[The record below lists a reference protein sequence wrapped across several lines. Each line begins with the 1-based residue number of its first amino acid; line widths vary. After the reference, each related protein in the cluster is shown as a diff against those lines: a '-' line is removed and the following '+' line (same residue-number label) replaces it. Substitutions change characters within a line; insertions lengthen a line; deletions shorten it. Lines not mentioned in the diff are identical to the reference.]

1 VTEVKNINQISAD
14 ILILGSGGAGL
25 LAALH
30 AYDANTSLKIILA
43 VKGLAGKSGC
53 TRMVQGGYNVVLD
66 PKDSHEKH
74 FRDTIKGGGFINNQ
88 ELAWTLVTDATRVI
102 YELENKVGCFFDRR
116 PDGRVHQKAFAG
128 QSFDRTVHRGDLTG
142 IEIIA
147 RLRDQVFARDI
158 QVIEECRGLDLLTA
172 NGHVVGALMLDI
184 RSGEP
189 FIVNSK
195 AVILGTGGGAAMYKI
210 SAPSK
215 EKSGDGHAMAFRA
228 GAEFVDMEM
237 MQFHPTGLLAGDSQ
251 LSGSVLE
258 EGLRGA
264 GGRLFNSKGE
274 RFMERYDP
282 ERMERSTRDR
292 VARASYREIMA
303 GRGSENGGVFLDMS
317 HLGAEFVEKTF
328 PGMVDRVKDIGKDL
342 AREPIE
348 VSPTGHFHMG
358 GVRIDN
364 NCRCNLEG
372 LFVAG
377 EDAGGVHGS
386 NRLGGNGVAEST
398 VYGTRAGDAAS
409 AYVAGCDSLDV
420 DAGQI
425 DDLWHEAEGHFTGT
439 VGEDAYRLRKELSDL
454 TWEKIGVVRTK
465 QDLEQAITQLSE
477 MSYRA
482 KKIKVGGPRRYNMEW
497 NEALNV
503 RNLITVASMIARSA
517 LVREESRGSHYRSD
531 FTQTDNKNWLKNI
544 LLVKDGDEIRLHS
557 EPVALKRLRP
567 EDIA

>member
-1 VTEVKNINQISAD
+1 MKHISQTKAD

-30 AYDANTSLKIILA
+30 AYDTDPSLNIILA

-66 PKDSHEKH
+66 PEDSHEKH

-88 ELAWTLVTDATRVI
+88 ELAWTLVTDATKVI
-102 YELENKVGCFFDRR
+102 HELENKVGCFFDRR
-116 PDGRVHQKAFAG
+116 PDGQVHQKAFAG
-128 QSFDRTVHRGDLTG
+128 QCFDRTVHRGDLTG

-147 RLRDQVFARDI
+147 RLRDQVFARKVRI
-158 QVIEECRGLDLLTA
+158 LEECRAIDLLVRD
-172 NGHVVGALMLDI
+172 GRVGGVLLLDI

-189 FIVNSK
+189 FIVRSK
-195 AVILGTGGGAAMYKI
+195 AVILATGGGAGMYKI

-215 EKSGDGHAMAFRA
+215 EKSGDGAAMAFRA
-228 GAEFVDMEM
+228 GALFVDMEM
-237 MQFHPTGLLAGDSQ
+237 MQFHPTGLLAGNSQ
-251 LSGSVLE
+251 LTGSVLE

-264 GGRLFNSKGE
+264 GGRLFNALGE

-282 ERMERSTRDR
+282 ERMERSTRDQ

-303 GRGSENGGVFLDMS
+303 GRGTVNGGVLIDVS
-317 HLGAEFVEKTF
+317 HLGAEFVERAF

-358 GVRIDN
+358 GVSIDRD
-364 NCRCNLEG
+364 CRSNLEG

-377 EDAGGVHGS
+377 EDSGGVHGS

-398 VYGTRAGDAAS
+398 VFGARAGDAAA
-409 AYVAGCDSLDV
+409 AYVSEVPFPLFDEDQAWDIWEET
-420 DAGQI
+420 QRP
-425 DDLWHEAEGHFTGT
+425 FTFSQ
-439 VGEDAYRLRKELSDL
+439 GEDAYALNQELKNL

-465 QDLEQAITQLSE
+465 EDLEQALGQLDE
-477 MSYRA
+477 MEERA
-482 KKIKVGGPRRYNMEW
+482 QQIKVSGSPCFNLEW

-503 RNLITVASMIARSA
+503 RNLIAVARMIARSA
-517 LVREESRGSHYRSD
+517 LMRKESRGSHFRLD
-531 FTQTDNKNWLKNI
+531 FPQTDNAQWLKNI
-544 LLVKDGDEIRLHS
+544 FLKRQGAKEIDLYTAEVNFS
-557 EPVALKRLRP
+557 RLRP
-567 EDIA
+567 EEIV

>member
-1 VTEVKNINQISAD
+1 MKKIPQTKAD

-30 AYDANTSLKIILA
+30 AYDANPALTIILA

-66 PKDSHEKH
+66 SRDSHEKH
-74 FRDTIKGGGFINNQ
+74 FRDTIKGGGFVNNQ
-88 ELAWTLVTDATRVI
+88 DLAWTLVTDATKII

-116 PDGRVHQKAFAG
+116 ADGRVHQKAFAG

-142 IEIIA
+142 IEIIS
-147 RLRDQVFARDI
+147 RLRDQVFARK
-158 QVIEECRGLDLLTA
+158 VRVFEECRGIDFLTRDGRVTGVLL
-172 NGHVVGALMLDI
+172 LDI

-189 FIVNSK
+189 FIVNCK
-195 AVILGTGGGAAMYKI
+195 AVVLATGGGAGMYKI

-215 EKSGDGHAMAFRA
+215 DKSGDGAAMAFRA

-251 LSGSVLE
+251 LTGSVLE

-264 GGRLFNSKGE
+264 GGRLFNAKGE

-282 ERMERSTRDR
+282 ERMERSTRDQ

-303 GRGSENGGVFLDMS
+303 GRGTASGGVLIDMS

-358 GVRIDN
+358 GVRIDRD
-364 NCRCNLEG
+364 CRSSLEG

-377 EDAGGVHGS
+377 EDSGGVHGA

-398 VYGTRAGDAAS
+398 VFGARAGDAVA
-409 AYVAGCDSLDV
+409 AYVAGVPLPVV
-420 DAGQI
+420 DEDQAEA
-425 DDLWHEAEGHFTGT
+425 LWLETLSPFSRPE
-439 VGEDAYRLRKELSDL
+439 GEDAYRLRDELKNL
-454 TWEKIGVVRTK
+454 TWEKVGVVRSK
-465 QDLEQAITQLSE
+465 EDLEQAIQELDGLNA
-477 MSYRA
+477 RA
-482 KKIKVGGPRRYNMEW
+482 QRIRVGGPPCFNMEW

-503 RNLITVASMIARSA
+503 RNFITVAMMIARSA
-517 LVREESRGSHYRSD
+517 LMREESRGSHYRSD
-531 FTQTDNKNWLKNI
+531 FPQTDNAHWLKNI
-544 LLVKDGDEIRLHS
+544 YLLRHEKEVMHLYTKPVNLSRVK
-557 EPVALKRLRP
+557 P
-567 EDIA
+567 EDLT

>member
-1 VTEVKNINQISAD
+1 MKNINQIKAD

-30 AYDANTSLKIILA
+30 AYDANPALRIVLA

-66 PKDSHEKH
+66 PDDSHEKH
-74 FRDTIKGGGFINNQ
+74 FRDTLKGGGFINNQ
-88 ELAWTLVTDATRVI
+88 ELAWTLVTDATKI
-102 YELENKVGCFFDRR
+102 IHELENKVGCFFDRR
-116 PDGRVHQKAFAG
+116 PDGLVHQKAFAG
-128 QSFDRTVHRGDLTG
+128 QSFDRTVHRADLTG
-142 IEIIA
+142 IEIIS

-158 QVIEECRGLDLLTA
+158 QVLEECRAIDLLTRDRR
-172 NGHVVGALMLDI
+172 VVGALLLDI

-189 FIVNSK
+189 FAVNCK
-195 AVILGTGGGAAMYKI
+195 AVVLGTGGGASMYKI

-215 EKSGDGHAMAFRA
+215 EKAGDGTAMAFRA

-237 MQFHPTGLLAGDSQ
+237 MQFHPTGLLAGDSL

-264 GGRLFNSKGE
+264 GGRLYNAKGE

-282 ERMERSTRDR
+282 GRMERSTRDQ
-292 VARASYREIMA
+292 VARGSYREIMA
-303 GRGSENGGVFLDMS
+303 GRGTPSGGVLLDMS

-358 GVRIDN
+358 GVKIDKD
-364 NCRCNLEG
+364 CRCNVEG

-377 EDAGGVHGS
+377 EDSGGVHGA

-398 VYGTRAGDAAS
+398 VFGARAGDASA
-409 AYVAGCDSLDV
+409 AYVSQATLSAV
-420 DAGQI
+420 DHNQAEA
-425 DDLWHEAEGHFTGT
+425 LWQETARPLTRPR
-439 VGEDAYRLRKELSDL
+439 GEDAYGLRNELKNL
-454 TWEKIGVVRTK
+454 TWEKIGVVRSKEDLDQAVK
-465 QDLEQAITQLSE
+465 QLGE
-477 MSYRA
+477 MDERA
-482 KKIKVGGPRRYNMEW
+482 RQIRVSGSPRFNMEW

-503 RNLITVASMIARSA
+503 RNLITVAMMIARSA
-517 LVREESRGSHYRSD
+517 LMREESRGSHYRSD
-531 FTQTDNKNWLKNI
+531 FPKTDNENWLKNI
-544 LLVKDGDEIRLHS
+544 FLIRDEKEVMRLYMKS
-557 EPVALKRLRP
+557 ADFSKLRP
-567 EDIA
+567 EDVA